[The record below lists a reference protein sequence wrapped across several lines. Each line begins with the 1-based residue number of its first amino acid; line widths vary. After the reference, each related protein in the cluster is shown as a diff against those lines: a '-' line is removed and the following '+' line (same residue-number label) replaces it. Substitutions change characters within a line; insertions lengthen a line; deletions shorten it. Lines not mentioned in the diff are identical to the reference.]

1 MWEKALNGLSKE
13 VKQQLDFQG
22 IDARVSPFEKEN
34 WMRAGYSLPL
44 VMRYKGFYILALT
57 GELGL
62 LIAPGIGWWE
72 SDVTGAIAATITWW
86 ASGRVMS
93 WVLQLP
99 ALLLAA
105 AEKHNRK

>member
-1 MWEKALNGLSKE
+1 MRGLS
-13 VKQQLDFQG
+13 LWHG
-22 IDARVSPFEKEN
+22 ICIQNELRAARVSPFEKEN